1 MSKNNGSSDG
11 KPDVDALRD
20 DIKQTRAELGET
32 VQALAAKA
40 DVKARAKDQVE
51 QTKQR
56 VKAQAVQAT
65 DKVREA
71 ALQATD
77 KVKGTAV
84 QATGKVKDT
93 ASHATEKVR
102 GGTASTGSTGT
113 EAITTDSATL
123 GSTGGAVRVSGPTGD
138 SGASVALKRA
148 QLSAQNA
155 GVRIRNNPKPAAGV
169 LAAGAAILIVL
180 LIVRGRR
187 R

>member
-1 MSKNNGSSDG
+1 VTKNGSDGG

-40 DVKARAKDQVE
+40 DVKARAKDSVE

-65 DKVREA
+65 DKVKIA
-71 ALQATD
+71 AVQATD
-77 KVKGTAV
+77 KVKDAAAQASDKARGTAV
-84 QATGKVKDT
+84 QATD
-93 ASHATEKVR
+93 KVR
-102 GGTASTGSTGT
+102 
-113 EAITTDSATL
+113 E
-123 GSTGGAVRVSGPTGD
+123 
-138 SGASVALKRA
+138 SGALEKAQVAGDRVKA
-148 QLSAQNA
+148 
-155 GVRIRNNPKPAAGV
+155 NPVPVAALLAAGV
-169 LAAGAAILIVL
+169 ALVVVL